1 MANTISKRT
10 INVTVI
16 GKHAIMGWHDLFP
29 DMGRTTLKVHR
40 SRTLAK
46 AEWHILQHDTNFE
59 GIDFQAGSMFKFW
72 ETQNF
77 GWVAFHPASKTPEGS
92 TPGRFLFKY

>member
-10 INVTVI
+10 IKTTAI
-16 GKHAIMGWHDLFP
+16 GRYHVMGWHDLFP
-29 DMGRTTLKVHR
+29 NMGHRTGKVKD
-40 SRTLAK
+40 TLAK
-46 AEWHILQHDTNFE
+46 AEWHKLEHDTNFE
-59 GIDFQAGSMFKFW
+59 GIDYAAGSMFKFW

-77 GWVAFHPASKTPEGS
+77 GWVCFHPSSKTPEGH